1 MILLRKYR
9 DNYGYVLVLCDKD
22 LYGKTFE
29 EGEFVLELNEFF
41 KGDEREKIDEKD
53 FEDIYFIYAVGEESI
68 NILKEK
74 RIIEEKDIK
83 KIAGIP
89 YTFIIYL

>member
-41 KGDEREKIDEKD
+41 KGDERERIDEKD

>member
-22 LYGKTFE
+22 LYGKKFE

-41 KGDEREKIDEKD
+41 KGNEREKIDEKD

>member
-1 MILLRKYR
+1 MILVKKYR
-9 DNYGYVLVLCDKD
+9 DSYGYALVLCDKN
-22 LYGKTFE
+22 LYGKKFE

-41 KGDEREKIDEKD
+41 KGEEREKVDEKD

-74 RIIEEKDIK
+74 KIIEEKDIK
-83 KIAGIP
+83 RIAGVP
-89 YTFIIYL
+89 YTFVIYL

>member
-74 RIIEEKDIK
+74 RIIEEKDVK

>member
-41 KGDEREKIDEKD
+41 KGDEREKVDEKD

>member
-1 MILLRKYR
+1 MILVKKYR
-9 DNYGYVLVLCDKD
+9 DSHGYVLVLCDKN
-22 LYGKTFE
+22 LYGKKFE

-41 KGDEREKIDEKD
+41 NGEEKEMIDEKD

-74 RIIEEKDIK
+74 KIIDEKDIK
-83 KIAGIP
+83 RIAGIP
-89 YTFIIYL
+89 YTFVIYL

>member
-1 MILLRKYR
+1 MILVKKYR
-9 DNYGYVLVLCDKD
+9 DSYGYVLVLCDKN
-22 LYGKTFE
+22 LYGKRFE

-41 KGDEREKIDEKD
+41 NGEEREKVDEKD
-53 FEDIYFIYAVGEESI
+53 FDDIYFIYAVGEESI

-83 KIAGIP
+83 KIDGIP

>member
-22 LYGKTFE
+22 LYGKKFE

-41 KGDEREKIDEKD
+41 KGYEREKIDEKD
-53 FEDIYFIYAVGEESI
+53 FEDIYFIYAVGEESV

-74 RIIEEKDIK
+74 KIIDEKDIK
-83 KIAGIP
+83 RIAGIP
-89 YTFIIYL
+89 YTFVIYL

>member
-22 LYGKTFE
+22 LYGKKFE

>member
-1 MILLRKYR
+1 MILVKKYR
-9 DNYGYVLVLCDKD
+9 DSYGYVLVLCDKN
-22 LYGKTFE
+22 LYGNRFE

-41 KGDEREKIDEKD
+41 KGEERERVDEKD
-53 FEDIYFIYAVGEESI
+53 FDDIYFIYAVGEESL

-74 RIIEEKDIK
+74 KIIEEKDIK
-83 KIAGIP
+83 RIAGIP

>member
-22 LYGKTFE
+22 LYGKKFE

-41 KGDEREKIDEKD
+41 KGNEREKIDEKD
-53 FEDIYFIYAVGEESI
+53 FEDIYFIYAVGEGSI

>member
-41 KGDEREKIDEKD
+41 KGDEREKIDEND
-53 FEDIYFIYAVGEESI
+53 FEDIYFIYAVGEESV

-83 KIAGIP
+83 RIAGIP
-89 YTFIIYL
+89 YTFVIYL

>member
-1 MILLRKYR
+1 MILVKKYR
-9 DNYGYVLVLCDKD
+9 DSYGYVLVLCDKN
-22 LYGKTFE
+22 LYGKKFE

-41 KGDEREKIDEKD
+41 NGEEKEMINEKD

-74 RIIEEKDIK
+74 KIIDERDIK
-83 KIAGIP
+83 RIAGIP
-89 YTFIIYL
+89 YAFVIYL

>member
-1 MILLRKYR
+1 MILVKKYR
-9 DNYGYVLVLCDKD
+9 DNYGYVLVLCDKS
-22 LYGKTFE
+22 LYGKKFE

-41 KGDEREKIDEKD
+41 NGEEKEMIDEKD

-74 RIIEEKDIK
+74 KIIDERDIK
-83 KIAGIP
+83 RIAGIP
-89 YTFIIYL
+89 YTFVIYL